1 MDDDLNLTWISIS
14 ENIIVLTYETIKETA
29 ENVKLNVIKKVK
41 VEERD

>member
-14 ENIIVLTYETIKETA
+14 ENIIVLTYEAIKETV